1 MVLMRLLVLI
11 SVVGWVICVRH
22 NHHQQLNYSQEEYL
36 SSLNDLDK
44 RIRGDWQQVRKL
56 IDSARNQLNRTGISN
71 ADRVSIL
78 EESMAE

>member
-44 RIRGDWQQVRKL
+44 RVRGDWQQVRKL